1 MVTNFCARCRKIC
14 KQMTCKAVRRA
25 LCGVASKKI
34 NLLHTEYQGGA
45 AFRQKSFR
53 KKNTDAIDSCEQAD
67 QYIKEHIKNYCVD
80 GKSPNFCLTVRR
92 TEMPLRAVQAC
103 GTKNLTAEKKKPS
116 ETLIQRFREFAI
128 SVQF

>member
-1 MVTNFCARCRKIC
+1 MRCC
-14 KQMTCKAVRRA
+14 
-25 LCGVASKKI
+25 LKKI
-34 NLLHTEYQGGA
+34 NLLHTAYQGGA

-92 TEMPLRAVQAC
+92 TETPLRAVQAC
-103 GTKNLTAEKKKPS
+103 GTKNLTAEKKKALRNAYTAFP
-116 ETLIQRFREFAI
+116 R
-128 SVQF
+128 VCD